1 MRPLPFSREALM
13 AEFARIGGSGRPEDA
28 IRIPHIRLQLIA
40 SIKQRLLANRAKRR
54 ARPNTAPTI
63 DLKRLQAN
71 DLD

>member
-1 MRPLPFSREALM
+1 MRAPLPFSREALM
-13 AEFARIGGSGRPEDA
+13 AEFVRLQGSGRAEDA

-40 SIKQRLLANRAKRR
+40 SIKARLAATRKRR
-54 ARPNTAPTI
+54 RSTFAPGV